1 MNLGRLSALAAGLP
15 VTVAGQT
22 IYRQCASGLMAILIA
37 AHQIVQEGMDVVI
50 AAGQE
55 NFSALQGRY
64 VDRAFAK
71 TDAAVITHADHGF
84 MPMLD
89 TAEIVAR
96 QYGVSLAAQDACA
109 PQSQMRVA
117 AAQTAGRF
125 DDKIVP
131 ITAMRNRETGKTRCE
146 EVTLARDE
154 CNRAQTTMESLAGLK
169 PVRNGGTV
177 SEGNASFQ
185 TGRQRWT

>member
-1 MNLGRLSALAAGLP
+1 MGPRCGTAGMNLGRLSALAAGLP

-71 TDAAVITHADHGF
+71 TDAAVMTHADH
-84 MPMLD
+84 
-89 TAEIVAR
+89 A
-96 QYGVSLAAQDACA
+96 
-109 PQSQMRVA
+109 
-117 AAQTAGRF
+117 
-125 DDKIVP
+125 
-131 ITAMRNRETGKTRCE
+131 
-146 EVTLARDE
+146 
-154 CNRAQTTMESLAGLK
+154 
-169 PVRNGGTV
+169 
-177 SEGNASFQ
+177 
-185 TGRQRWT
+185 